1 MTRPKK
7 NLADLTRK
15 EKATVL
21 DESIA
26 SSVVSFMLHMPEYRI
41 VQIRYQNKYR
51 DRVNTNAK
59 NYRKRIRE
67 KEMQVFGKPY
77 GTHKGWS
84 KEEERILLEYVKNGH
99 THQEIA
105 QKLNRSTYSVSKKY
119 LRLIK
124 EQEQCQMNQ

>member
-1 MTRPKK
+1 MTRTKK
-7 NLADLTRK
+7 NLADLTKK

-124 EQEQCQMNQ
+124 EQEQCQTN

>member
-1 MTRPKK
+1 MTKPKK

-59 NYRKRIRE
+59 NYRQRIRE
-67 KEMQVFGKPY
+67 KELQVFGKPY

-84 KEEERILLEYVKNGH
+84 KEEERILLEYIKNGH

-124 EQEQCQMNQ
+124 EQEQCQTN

>member
-1 MTRPKK
+1 MRKPKK

-21 DESIA
+21 DESLA
-26 SSVVSFMLHMPEYRI
+26 SSVVSFMLHMPEYRV
-41 VQIRYQNKYR
+41 VQIRYQNTHR
-51 DRVNTNAK
+51 DKVNENAK
-59 NYRKRIRE
+59 NYRQRIRE
-67 KEMQVFGKPY
+67 KELQVFGKPY

-84 KEEERILLEYVKNGH
+84 KEEEHTLLEDIKNGH

-124 EQEQCQMNQ
+124 EQEQCQTN

>member
-7 NLADLTRK
+7 NLADLTKK

-59 NYRKRIRE
+59 NYRQRIRE
-67 KEMQVFGKPY
+67 KELQVFGKPY

-84 KEEERILLEYVKNGH
+84 KEEERILLEYIKNGH

-124 EQEQCQMNQ
+124 EQEQCQTN

>member
-59 NYRKRIRE
+59 NYRQRIRE
-67 KEMQVFGKPY
+67 KELQVFGKPY

-84 KEEERILLEYVKNGH
+84 KEEERILLEYIKNGH

-124 EQEQCQMNQ
+124 EQEQCQTN

>member
-21 DESIA
+21 DESLA
-26 SSVVSFMLHMPEYRI
+26 SSVVSFMLHMPEYRV
-41 VQIRYQNKYR
+41 VQIRYQNAHR
-51 DRVNTNAK
+51 DKVNKNAK
-59 NYRKRIRE
+59 NYRQRIRE
-67 KEMQVFGKPY
+67 KEMQIFGKPY
-77 GTHKGWS
+77 GTHKNWS
-84 KEEERILLEYVKNGH
+84 KDEERILLEGVKNGH

-124 EQEQCQMNQ
+124 EQEQCQTN